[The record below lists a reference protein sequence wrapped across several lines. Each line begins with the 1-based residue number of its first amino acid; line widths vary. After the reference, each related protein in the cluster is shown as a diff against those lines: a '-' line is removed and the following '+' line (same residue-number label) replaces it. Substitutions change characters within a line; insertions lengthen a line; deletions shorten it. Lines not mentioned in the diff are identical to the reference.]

1 MRILEC
7 CTCFFFVRE
16 VDRTTEGYL
25 ALRIKSII
33 CGRVILL
40 HGLIHKPKHQSDTTV
55 IQKTNAKQF
64 GRDDSWRWGKESEGT
79 AMHV

>member
-7 CTCFFFVRE
+7 CTCFFFRKRGRQNNRRIFSLKDQE
-16 VDRTTEGYL
+16 YYL
-25 ALRIKSII
+25 WESYTSAWIR
-33 CGRVILL
+33 
-40 HGLIHKPKHQSDTTV
+40 HQSDTTV